1 MSKKDDTNEK
11 GTEGKKVSR
20 RDFAKTSV
28 AAGAAA
34 VALPTA
40 LRGEALAGK
49 GTSTA
54 AKAPAAAARGPITMP
69 PEVSYGGLDFDG
81 RDVLLE
87 EVLSPP
93 GKAPSYP
100 GGWQE
105 GTTMPA
111 EYYLDE
117 KHWLNEE
124 GFLRDHFWFMADHE
138 SRIANPGDYFL
149 FEYGRGDSVIIARAE
164 DGSVKAHHNVCRH
177 RGSRI
182 CLDDQNLPGSATSGG
197 KPEDPRLSVVQQG
210 PSGNTA
216 VFRCPYHAWTY
227 DLDGKLISFPTGMP
241 EGFDENQHGLHPA
254 HVQIVEGFIF
264 VNLAEEE
271 PTGFDEFV
279 ANWRRTC
286 QFYGT
291 AGMKV
296 AARTQ
301 HPTKANWKLAVEN
314 FEECYHC
321 EPAHKS
327 LVEVQWW
334 QRKHVLSDEQ
344 VADIEQELV
353 RHQHPDKQQRRGA
366 EGVREDAYSMS
377 VHLAPGYVTG
387 SLDGK
392 PVAPL
397 LLDEWTHMRRG
408 ATTGFSTSFFA
419 AYDDHIA
426 VARFTPRDIVMTDV
440 EIFWL
445 VKGDAKDSEV
455 DVERMMELWDV
466 TYRED
471 LWIVENN
478 QHGIRNSRYNHAGG
492 QPYARREGGPAG
504 FTKWYMTEIA
514 PHA

>member
-1 MSKKDDTNEK
+1 MSKRDSKNEK
-11 GTEGKKVSR
+11 SPERKKVSR
-20 RDFAKTSV
+20 RDFAKSSV

-34 VALPTA
+34 VALPKA
-40 LRGEALAGK
+40 LRGEALAEK
-49 GTSTA
+49 GTSA
-54 AKAPAAAARGPITMP
+54 GAKAAATAGRGPITMP
-69 PEVSYGGLDFDG
+69 PEVAYGGLDFDG

-87 EVLSPP
+87 DILSPP
-93 GKAPSYP
+93 GKAPNYP

-105 GTTMPA
+105 GTTIPA

-124 GFLRDHFWFMADHE
+124 RFLREHFWFMADHE

-149 FEYGRGDSVIIARAE
+149 FEFGRGDSVIILRAN
-164 DGSVKAHHNVCRH
+164 DGAVKAYHNVCRH

-182 CLDDQNLPGSATSGG
+182 CLHDQNLPGSATADGRPS
-197 KPEDPRLSVVQQG
+197 DPRLSVTQQG

-241 EGFDENQHGLHPA
+241 EGFDEDQHGLHPA
-254 HVQIVEGFIF
+254 HVQMVEGFIF
-264 VNLAEEE
+264 VSLADDE
-271 PTGFDEFV
+271 PSGFDEFV
-279 ANWRRTC
+279 ANWRRTSE
-286 QFYGT
+286 FYGT
-291 AGMKV
+291 AGLKV

-301 HPTKANWKLAVEN
+301 HPTRANWKLAIEN

-321 EPAHKS
+321 EPVHKS
-327 LVEVQWW
+327 LVTVQWW
-334 QRKHVLSDEQ
+334 QQAHVLSDEQ
-344 VADIEQELV
+344 VADIAEEVARHNHSEL
-353 RHQHPDKQQRRGA
+353 QQQGNQQQNSYTMNR
-366 EGVREDAYSMS
+366 
-377 VHLAPGYVTG
+377 HLAPGYVTG

-397 LLDEWTHMRRG
+397 ILDEWTHMRRG

-426 VARFTPRDIVMTDV
+426 VARFTPRDILMTDV

-445 VKGDAKDSEV
+445 VKGDAKDDEV

-478 QHGIRNSRYNHAGG
+478 QHGIRNSRYNYAGG

-504 FTKWYMTEIA
+504 FIKWYMTEIA

>member
-1 MSKKDDTNEK
+1 MSKKDSKNGNETK
-11 GTEGKKVSR
+11 RKKVSR

-34 VALPTA
+34 VALPKA
-40 LRGEALAGK
+40 LRGETLAEK
-49 GTSTA
+49 GT
-54 AKAPAAAARGPITMP
+54 PAATKAATKAAGGSITMP
-69 PEVSYGGLDFDG
+69 PEVAYGGLDFDG

-87 EVLSPP
+87 DIISPP
-93 GKAPSYP
+93 GEAPNYP

-105 GTTMPA
+105 GTTIPA

-117 KHWLNEE
+117 KHWLNDERS
-124 GFLRDHFWFMADHE
+124 LRDHFWFMADHE
-138 SRIANPGDYFL
+138 SRIPNTGDYFL
-149 FEYGRGDSVIIARAE
+149 FEFGRGDSVIIARTE

-182 CLDDQNLPGSATSGG
+182 CLHDQNLPGSATADGT
-197 KPEDPRLSVVQQG
+197 PADPRLSVTQQG
-210 PSGNTA
+210 PNGNTA

-254 HVQIVEGFIF
+254 HVRMVEGFIF
-264 VNLAEEE
+264 VSLADEE
-271 PTGFDEFV
+271 PSGFDDFV

-286 QFYGT
+286 EFYGT
-291 AGMKV
+291 AGLKV

-327 LVEVQWW
+327 LVTVQWW
-334 QRKHVLSDEQ
+334 QQAHVMSPEQIADLQEQ
-344 VADIEQELV
+344 VAKHNHAEL
-353 RHQHPDKQQRRGA
+353 QRDGNQSQDSYTMNR
-366 EGVREDAYSMS
+366 
-377 VHLAPGYVTG
+377 HLAPGYVTG

-397 LLDEWTHMRRG
+397 ILDEWTHMRRG

-426 VARFTPRDIVMTDV
+426 VARFTPET
-440 EIFWL
+440 
-445 VKGDAKDSEV
+445 SC
-455 DVERMMELWDV
+455 
-466 TYRED
+466 
-471 LWIVENN
+471 
-478 QHGIRNSRYNHAGG
+478 
-492 QPYARREGGPAG
+492 
-504 FTKWYMTEIA
+504 
-514 PHA
+514 

>member
-1 MSKKDDTNEK
+1 MSKKDDTNGK

-34 VALPTA
+34 VALPKA
-40 LRGEALAGK
+40 LRGEALAAEGM
-49 GTSTA
+49 STA

-93 GKAPSYP
+93 GEAPGYP

-105 GTTMPA
+105 GTTIPA

-182 CLDDQNLPGSATSGG
+182 CLHDQNLPGSATATG

-254 HVQIVEGFIF
+254 HVRMVEGFIF
-264 VNLAEEE
+264 VNLADQE
-271 PTGFDEFV
+271 PKGFDEFV

-353 RHQHPDKQQRRGA
+353 RHQHPDEQQRRGA
-366 EGVREDAYSMS
+366 AGVREDAYSMS

-426 VARFTPRDIVMTDV
+426 VARFTPRDILMTDV

-504 FTKWYMTEIA
+504 FIKWYMTEIA